1 MSSSNS
7 YDQRLEKVIFKRNA
21 LEKFSRKHP
30 DELNDAFELA
40 ISNVDLESENAIRAD
55 FEKNVNGNRD
65 LEIGFVGRVKAGK
78 SSILNALFF
87 EGKSVLPKAA
97 IPTTAALTILSY
109 SETPKAKIVFIE
121 EEDIDRIK
129 HNAEEYEKMY
139 SKEVD
144 FQLNNMREMA
154 QRARRP
160 FDEVERR
167 AKAESAARQMFSDPK
182 YTNLSGC
189 FDQYQKIKAA
199 PDSVREE
206 VRRCKEVE
214 LNEVDMNTLKAD
226 LNNYVGPE
234 GQYTPFTQSVEI
246 SIPRE
251 ELKGLRIYDTPGF
264 NDPVPSRTNCVR
276 RFLKNCDV
284 LFILSHSS
292 QFLDESD
299 SDVIR
304 LVTQNEGTR
313 QIYLLAS
320 QVDSNIQGDEYR
332 ACQGHLDRGLQKQ
345 KDSLKTKIKEFFSSE
360 SLNYDGIFNQLLFDT
375 ENRFVLTAGD
385 CYSMYLTYDQ
395 RNEWDDS
402 FHTYLSNLIDF
413 YGEDFKEND
422 PEMTKESLRRLSG
435 IEKLWSFIEDA
446 RTKKAETL
454 QAGGEKVC
462 ARLEKSVETVKNELE
477 KDLKR
482 QLVELEQVDKGDLEE
497 KCRDLDA
504 FCNKL
509 EPGLARRMNEY
520 MADWADDNIRNL
532 QTMAQIVINEA
543 DGKLANAKGHYT
555 EVDEDEEGFIFTKT
569 VYHTIHYTA
578 VNCSYICSCIDDM
591 ATKLNVSLKLEISRI
606 FEQLKRELGR
616 IAYGV
621 WREKA
626 ADKDLDEDVV
636 RNRVRVAIEKLKL
649 ERFSLPEVKIP
660 GELASSGM
668 ARDQDGERMLG
679 EGKRCMARNS
689 GLLQEFFI
697 DTIKGYVESI
707 RDSDLASAILS
718 NYKKELQMLNRKIQD
733 REKSILEMKD
743 IISELRAMA

>member
-1 MSSSNS
+1 MSENNK
-7 YDQRLEKVIFKRNA
+7 YNQRLEKVISKRNA
-21 LEKFSRKHP
+21 LEKFAQKHP
-30 DELNDAFELA
+30 DELNDAFQLA
-40 ISNVDLESENAIRAD
+40 ISNVDLESESTIRAD

-121 EEDIDRIK
+121 EDDIERIK

-139 SKEVD
+139 SKEVEL
-144 FQLNNMREMA
+144 QLANMREMA
-154 QRARRP
+154 QKAHRP

-167 AKAESAARQMFSDPK
+167 ARAESAAKQMFNRPE

-189 FDQYQKIKAA
+189 FDQYQRIKSA
-199 PDSVREE
+199 PNNVREE
-206 VRRCKEVE
+206 VRKCKEVE
-214 LNEVDMNTLKAD
+214 LNQVNLDSLKAD

-234 GQYTPFTQSVEI
+234 GRYTPFTQSVEI
-246 SIPRE
+246 SIPRK

-284 LFILSHSS
+284 LFILSQSS

-299 SDVIR
+299 GDVIR
-304 LVTQNEGTR
+304 QVTQNEGSR

-332 ACQGHLDRGLQKQ
+332 ECQGHLDRGLQKQ
-345 KDSLKTKIKEFFSSE
+345 KDSLKTKIQEFFSNK

-375 ENRFVLTAGD
+375 DNRFVLTAGD
-385 CYSMYLTYDQ
+385 CYSMYLTYEQ
-395 RNEWDDS
+395 KSEWDDS
-402 FHTYLSNLIDF
+402 FHTYLDNLIDF

-422 PEMTKESLRRLSG
+422 PETTKESLKRISG
-435 IEKLWSFIEDA
+435 IEKLWGFIEDA
-446 RTKKAETL
+446 RAKKAETL
-454 QAGGEKVC
+454 QASGEKVC
-462 ARLEKSVETVKNELE
+462 ARLEKAVDTVKNNLE
-477 KDLKR
+477 KSLKR
-482 QLVELEQVDKGDLEE
+482 QLIELEQGEKEELEE
-497 KCRDLDA
+497 KCRGLDA

-509 EPGLARRMNEY
+509 EPSLARRINEF
-520 MADWADDNIRNL
+520 MADWADDNIRNMQML
-532 QTMAQIVINEA
+532 AQTIINEA
-543 DGKLANAKGHYT
+543 DGKLADAKGHYT
-555 EVDEDEEGFIFTKT
+555 EVEEDEVGFFFTKT

-591 ATKLNVSLKLEISRI
+591 ATKLNISLKLEISRI

-616 IAYGV
+616 IAYSV

-660 GELASSGM
+660 SELASSGM
-668 ARDQDGERMLG
+668 ARDQDGEMMLG

-718 NYKKELQMLNRKIQD
+718 NYKKELQMLNRKLQD
-733 REKSILEMKD
+733 RDNSILEMKD
-743 IISELRAMA
+743 IISELRAMP